1 MDSRLHDEGVSN
13 PYELADTSYL
23 DEACEVVTE
32 LKARQR
38 EQNVIAR
45 EAGIENNNVNPLI
58 DRHMDISVIKNLFY
72 DQNVQTVLDENLG
85 RDLFVWR
92 TYFFVKKEGTGDN

>member
-1 MDSRLHDEGVSN
+1 MDSRLYDEGVSN

-58 DRHMDISVIKNLFY
+58 AVSYTHLTLPTNREV
-72 DQNVQTVLDENLG
+72 
-85 RDLFVWR
+85 
-92 TYFFVKKEGTGDN
+92 